1 MKELFQTIADNARHM
16 YDSLDDS
23 EIIAYT
29 LIDLND
35 VLQATQGSYKT
46 QTLSNLLS
54 YFLINSSATK
64 REKQVTAE
72 EVNKII
78 TTLDALNSRSDTL
91 TLLQCAIDQE
101 LNK

>member
-1 MKELFQTIADNARHM
+1 MERLIQSIADNARHR
-16 YDSLDDS
+16 YDCLDDS
-23 EIIAYT
+23 EIIANT

-54 YFLINSSATK
+54 YYLINSSVS
-64 REKQVTAE
+64 RVEKQALAKE
-72 EVNKII
+72 IGKII

-91 TLLQCAIDQE
+91 TLLQCAVDQE

>member
-1 MKELFQTIADNARHM
+1 MKELFQTIADNARHR

-29 LIDLND
+29 LMDLND

-64 REKQVTAE
+64 QEKQVTAE
-72 EVNKII
+72 EINKII

>member
-1 MKELFQTIADNARHM
+1 MKELFQTIADNARHR

-29 LIDLND
+29 LIDLNY

-64 REKQVTAE
+64 QEKQVTAE

>member
-1 MKELFQTIADNARHM
+1 MKELFQTIADNARHR

-64 REKQVTAE
+64 QEKQVTAE

>member
-1 MKELFQTIADNARHM
+1 MKELFQTIADNARHR

-23 EIIAYT
+23 EIIAYA
-29 LIDLND
+29 LMDLND

-64 REKQVTAE
+64 LEKQVTAE

>member
-1 MKELFQTIADNARHM
+1 MEGIIQSIADNARHR
-16 YDSLDDS
+16 YDCLDDS
-23 EIIAYT
+23 EIIANT

-35 VLQATQGSYKT
+35 VVQATQGSYKT

-54 YFLINSSATK
+54 YFLINSSASK
-64 REKQVTAE
+64 REKQVTAD
-72 EVNKII
+72 EVGKII

>member
-1 MKELFQTIADNARHM
+1 MKELFQTIADNARHR

-64 REKQVTAE
+64 REKQVIAE

>member
-1 MKELFQTIADNARHM
+1 MKELFQTIADNVRHR

-23 EIIAYT
+23 EIIANT

-35 VLQATQGSYKT
+35 ILQATQGSYKT

-54 YFLINSSATK
+54 YYLINSSVSK
-64 REKQVTAE
+64 REKQVISE
-72 EVNKII
+72 EVGKII
-78 TTLDALNSRSDTL
+78 TTLDVLNSRSDAL

>member
-1 MKELFQTIADNARHM
+1 MKELFQTIADNARHR

-46 QTLSNLLS
+46 QMLSNLLS

-64 REKQVTAE
+64 QEKQVTAE

-78 TTLDALNSRSDTL
+78 TTLDALNIRSDTL

>member
-1 MKELFQTIADNARHM
+1 MKELFQTIADNARHR

-46 QTLSNLLS
+46 QMLSNLLS

-64 REKQVTAE
+64 QEKQVTAE

>member
-1 MKELFQTIADNARHM
+1 MEEIIQNIADNARHR
-16 YDSLDDS
+16 YEDLDDS
-23 EIIAYT
+23 EIIANT
-29 LIDLND
+29 FLDLND

-54 YFLINSSATK
+54 YFLINSSSTK

>member
-1 MKELFQTIADNARHM
+1 MKELFQTIADNVRHR

-46 QTLSNLLS
+46 KTLSNLLS

>member
-1 MKELFQTIADNARHM
+1 MKELFQTIADNARHR

-29 LIDLND
+29 LMVLND

-64 REKQVTAE
+64 LEKQVTAE

>member
-1 MKELFQTIADNARHM
+1 MEEIIQNIADNARHR
-16 YDSLDDS
+16 YEDLDDS
-23 EIIAYT
+23 EIIANT
-29 LIDLND
+29 FLDLND

-54 YFLINSSATK
+54 YFLINSSASK
-64 REKQVTAE
+64 REKQVTAD
-72 EVNKII
+72 EVGKII

>member
-1 MKELFQTIADNARHM
+1 MKELFQTIADNARHR

-23 EIIAYT
+23 EIIACT
-29 LIDLND
+29 LMGLND

-64 REKQVTAE
+64 LEKQVTAE

>member
-1 MKELFQTIADNARHM
+1 MKELFQTIADNARHR

-29 LIDLND
+29 LMDLND

-64 REKQVTAE
+64 LEKQVTAE

>member
-1 MKELFQTIADNARHM
+1 MKELFQTIADNARHR

-29 LIDLND
+29 LMDLND

-46 QTLSNLLS
+46 QMLSNLLS

-64 REKQVTAE
+64 LEKQVTAE

>member
-1 MKELFQTIADNARHM
+1 MKELFQTIADNARHR

-54 YFLINSSATK
+54 YFLINSSATTL
-64 REKQVTAE
+64 EKQVTAE

>member
-1 MKELFQTIADNARHM
+1 MKELFQAIADNARHR

-54 YFLINSSATK
+54 YFLINSNATK

>member
-1 MKELFQTIADNARHM
+1 MKELFQTIADNARHR

-35 VLQATQGSYKT
+35 VLQATQGSYKA

-72 EVNKII
+72 EVNNII

>member
-1 MKELFQTIADNARHM
+1 MKELFQTIADNARHR

-29 LIDLND
+29 LMDLND

-64 REKQVTAE
+64 QEKQVTAE

>member
-1 MKELFQTIADNARHM
+1 MKELFQTIADNARHR

-46 QTLSNLLS
+46 QTLSILLS

-64 REKQVTAE
+64 QEKQVTAE